1 MKDIIESLCEGIIV
15 SCQAYQDTPLYGSEN
30 MALMAKSAELGGA
43 TGIRSCWPGDIKAV
57 KKAVSLPIIGIN
69 KIDLEKDQNPLDY
82 VIITP
87 TFESAEEIIK
97 AGCDILALDC
107 TIRPSRP
114 LDDLIKLLE
123 EIRQA
128 FPDIPIMADL
138 ATLDEAKKMSELG
151 YVDIIST
158 TLSGYTRQSLD
169 RFSDKPDLEMIKDIK
184 KITDLPVNAEGRIW
198 ELDDLKK
205 VKQAGADMVTIGTSI
220 TRPHLITKRFVDY
233 NDSL

>member
-1 MKDIIESLCEGIIV
+1 MPYD
-15 SCQAYQDTPLYGSEN
+15 
-30 MALMAKSAELGGA
+30 
-43 TGIRSCWPGDIKAV
+43 
-57 KKAVSLPIIGIN
+57 
-69 KIDLEKDQNPLDY
+69 
-82 VIITP
+82 
-87 TFESAEEIIK
+87 K

-169 RFSDKPDLEMIKDIK
+169 RFSDKPDLEMIQDIK